1 MKTERT
7 VALKFMTSK
16 EAFLREVS
24 FLKTLRSEYVVDLID
39 YYEDPN
45 GKAHCVAGVRR

>member
-1 MKTERT
+1 MPKR
-7 VALKFMTSK
+7 

-24 FLKTLRSEYVVDLID
+24 FLKQLRSEFVVDMID

-45 GKAHCVAGVRR
+45 NKAHCVVLEYAQSPVHRRA